1 MKVWLMK
8 LPNGD
13 LRPLDEFG
21 VKRISTGEAIEF
33 DYKIPRNVKFHR
45 KFFAFMNA
53 VYGIEKIEEEF
64 SSMNHLRKALAI
76 AVGHFEI
83 LKGMDGQ
90 AYVVPLSISFK
101 DMDDA
106 AFDQFYAKVMSEI
119 LKRLPL
125 YCEDDIHALENE
137 VMSFA

>member
-1 MKVWLMK
+1 VKVWLVK
-8 LPNGD
+8 LPNSD
-13 LRPLDEFG
+13 LRALEDG
-21 VKRISTGEAIEF
+21 KLRRIAQGEAIEF
-33 DYKIPRNVKFHR
+33 EYKIPRNLKFHR

-64 SSMNHLRKALAI
+64 SSINHLRKALAI

-101 DMDDA
+101 GMDDA
-106 AFDQFYAKVMSEI
+106 AFDEFYAKVMVEV

-125 YCEDDIHALENE
+125 YCESDILALENE